1 MQFIPGFIFQSDKT
15 PGWCYLLS
23 LVTCKLQHFIV
34 FMGSVNNCGWVE
46 GGMWQSS
53 QPQNTR
59 VRPHWIFWRRFTWQP
74 AFVMLSAVTC
84 SSSSQAHKDQ
94 CKVLINSW
102 LISSK
107 YGSTNGVAICK
118 NQIACRKVNRE
129 KRMEKDGLDV
139 WIVDV
144 VVNVNT
150 RLGWLLRK

>member
-1 MQFIPGFIFQSDKT
+1 MAVIAATKHESAASLNILKEV
-15 PGWCYLLS
+15 YLTTS
-23 LVTCKLQHFIV
+23 LCNVICCDKLQLQ
-34 FMGSVNNCGWVE
+34 SEE
-46 GGMWQSS
+46 G
-53 QPQNTR
+53 
-59 VRPHWIFWRRFTWQP
+59 HE
-74 AFVMLSAVTC
+74 
-84 SSSSQAHKDQ
+84 DQ

-150 RLGWLLRK
+150 RLG